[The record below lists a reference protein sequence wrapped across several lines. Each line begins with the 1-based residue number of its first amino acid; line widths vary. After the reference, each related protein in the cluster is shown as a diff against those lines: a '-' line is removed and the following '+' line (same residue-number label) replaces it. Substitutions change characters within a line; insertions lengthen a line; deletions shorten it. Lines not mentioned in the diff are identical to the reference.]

1 MLKIINIIDKPVM
14 INFNKILSPGDEAEF
29 KDIELT
35 EDIMRK
41 INSYEA
47 VNFIKVYEKEEPEE
61 YELEEL
67 YEEPIHEHTHE
78 HISEEPHEEM
88 SKEHTLEESPDDISA
103 EDSKPTNKKKKSDK

>member
-14 INFNKILSPGDEAEF
+14 INFNTILSPGDEAEF

-67 YEEPIHEHTHE
+67 YEEPIHEHIHE

-88 SKEHTLEESPDDISA
+88 SEEHTLEESPDDVMI
-103 EDSKPTNKKKKSDK
+103 EDSKPTKKKKSDK

>member
-14 INFNKILSPGDEAEF
+14 INFNTILSPGDEAEF

-47 VNFIKVYEKEEPEE
+47 VNFIKVYEKEETEE

-67 YEEPIHEHTHE
+67 YEEPIHEH
-78 HISEEPHEEM
+78 ISEEPHEEM
-88 SKEHTLEESPDDISA
+88 SEEHTLEESPDDISV
-103 EDSKPTNKKKKSDK
+103 EDSKPTKKKKSDK

>member
-14 INFNKILSPGDEAEF
+14 INFNTILSPGDEAEF

-41 INSYEA
+41 INSYAA

-67 YEEPIHEHTHE
+67 YEEPVH
-78 HISEEPHEEM
+78 
-88 SKEHTLEESPDDISA
+88 EHTLEESPDDIVS
-103 EDSKPTNKKKKSDK
+103 EESKPTKKKKSDK

>member
-14 INFNKILSPGDEAEF
+14 INFNTILSPGDEAEF

-47 VNFIKVYEKEEPEE
+47 VNFIKTYEKEEPEE
-61 YELEEL
+61 DELEEL
-67 YEEPIHEHTHE
+67 YEEPVHE

-88 SKEHTLEESPDDISA
+88 SEEHTLEESPDDIST